1 MSGEIYRPSVRE
13 MFFCL
18 YTRPLH
24 PELFETLATRE
35 VRRDDYVLT
44 LHVTPVG
51 HVMTW
56 QTGNFLLTELTAVA
70 GMRLPRRGRVVR
82 RRFQGERTGS
92 FRPAHGVTY
101 QMSSQMEV
109 LPPEIF
115 VYVHDEIVADSAK
128 RGLLYHHVPR
138 HRLGL
143 APLSFVTVE
152 GCQGT
157 LAISTSHTFPDE
169 YAVVRTQSLI
179 ERTNS

>member
-1 MSGEIYRPSVRE
+1 MSGEIYRPSVKE

-18 YTRPLH
+18 YARPLH
-24 PELFETLATRE
+24 PELFETLAARE

-44 LHVTPVG
+44 LRITPIG

-56 QTGNFLLTELTAVA
+56 QTGKFLLTEFISAA
-70 GMRLPRRGRVVR
+70 GMRLPRRGKVVR

-92 FRPAHGVTY
+92 FRPARGITY
-101 QMSSQMEV
+101 QMSSQMEM

-143 APLSFVTVE
+143 APLSFVTAE
-152 GCQGT
+152 TCSGDLSIT
-157 LAISTSHTFPDE
+157 TSHTFPDE
-169 YAVVRTQSLI
+169 CAVVRTQSLI
-179 ERTNS
+179 ERSDV